1 MFKPTVASGCA
12 TLVLA
17 SAILA
22 LAAVARADEPAPAP
36 VLSPIPKPAM
46 VAASRIA
53 GPSAADMASFY
64 PYLAARM
71 KRSGDV
77 LLHCMITP
85 AGVLTG
91 CTVVSETPPD
101 QGFGAAAIRLT
112 SKFKY
117 APLANPTP
125 HAIHIKFVPPG

>member
-1 MFKPTVASGCA
+1 
-12 TLVLA
+12 
-17 SAILA
+17 
-22 LAAVARADEPAPAP
+22 
-36 VLSPIPKPAM
+36 M

-53 GPSAADMASFY
+53 GPSAASMASFY
-64 PYLAARM
+64 PDFAR
-71 KRSGDV
+71 RGWPPAGDV
-77 LLHCMITP
+77 LLHHDH
-85 AGVLTG
+85 ASRRAHR

-125 HAIHIKFVPPG
+125 HEIHIKFVPPG